1 MQLELFQTDPEFQ
14 ETQQIW
20 KDVTHEQ
27 RTILVDIVARL
38 MVKIVRQETMETS
51 NE

>member
-1 MQLELFQTDPEFQ
+1 MQLELFQTDPDSPEPL
-14 ETQQIW
+14 QIW
-20 KDVTHEQ
+20 KEVNQEQ

-38 MVKIVRQETMETS
+38 MVKIVRQETTETN